1 MVVREPQNPI
11 AIRRE
16 YLVSKFHTT
25 YKIENMPKIKLPVT
39 LTVKTLIGS
48 IPNVVGKD
56 TILYLRKTP
65 DKAPID
71 RNTNSIPFII
81 LVLPFY
87 NSPKSGRHYQHHYY
101 L

>member
-1 MVVREPQNPI
+1 MVVSERQNPI

-25 YKIENMPKIKLPVT
+25 DKIENMPKIKLPVT
-39 LTVKTLIGS
+39 LTVKALIGS
-48 IPNVVGKD
+48 IPNVVGED

-71 RNTNSIPFII
+71 RNTNSTPSLF
-81 LVLPFY
+81 LSYHF

>member
-1 MVVREPQNPI
+1 MFSKANEDIVVKEPQNPI

-25 YKIENMPKIKLPVT
+25 DKIENMPKIKLPVT

-71 RNTNSIPFII
+71 RNTNSIPFCTGA
-81 LVLPFY
+81 
-87 NSPKSGRHYQHHYY
+87 NSRKVWPD
-101 L
+101 